1 MTRLDRLGL
10 SLLAGGIGL
19 GVVNVVTWALGRGMG
34 AWRPPL
40 SGALMAA
47 GLVLLAVGVSRG
59 IRQQREED

>member
-10 SLLAGGIGL
+10 TLLAGGIGL

-40 SGALMAA
+40 SGVLMAA
-47 GLVLLAVGVSRG
+47 GLGLLAVGVMRG
-59 IRQQREED
+59 LRQRGEGD